1 MDYLEKMIK
10 NSWDKVP
17 SEYKDRIKDYQIIT
31 DSFGF
36 ADHKKGTVIFYRK
49 AVERKFQKIIDEMM
63 IKALSQHCAFTEEE
77 AQKLIKKVG
86 VL

>member
-10 NSWDKVP
+10 YSWEKIP
-17 SEYKDRIKDYQIIT
+17 KEYKERIQNCEITT
-31 DSFGF
+31 DSPGF
-36 ADHKKGTVIFYRK
+36 AEYKKGRIVFYRDV
-49 AVERKFQKIIDEMM
+49 VERRFQKIIDEMM

-86 VL
+86 IL